1 MENAEQK
8 NNVWKLVRTVLF
20 FLVSG
25 LLVLYILFELFIPD
39 MTIKVFQFKPFVV
52 ITNSMEPK
60 IDVDDLIFVVNVD
73 PDNLKEGDI
82 ITFETYVI
90 GADPGYKIITHIIH
104 SIDENTEGERIF
116 YTRRYLSTEPDPN
129 WVLTDDDIIGKY
141 AFRIPQMGKIIDF
154 IRSPF
159 GIAAI
164 SVNILVIGSI
174 VYIVK
179 HDKKQKNLNV

>member
-82 ITFETYVI
+82 ITS
-90 GADPGYKIITHIIH
+90 K
-104 SIDENTEGERIF
+104 
-116 YTRRYLSTEPDPN
+116 
-129 WVLTDDDIIGKY
+129 KY
-141 AFRIPQMGKIIDF
+141 FFK
-154 IRSPF
+154 
-159 GIAAI
+159 
-164 SVNILVIGSI
+164 
-174 VYIVK
+174 
-179 HDKKQKNLNV
+179 KNLIPIGF